1 MDASPIYAFAV
12 GNSQALFHT
21 FVWLRVS
28 AKRFR
33 WLPANPLKSKKT
45 EPGTRCFSDVRLR
58 RVILDLNMSACGR
71 FCNFRIDCSCYRSC
85 FITVPL
91 SPSMTIERSSICFG
105 HTASL

>member
-33 WLPANPLKSKKT
+33 WLPADPLKCKKD
-45 EPGTRCFSDVRLR
+45 G
-58 RVILDLNMSACGR
+58 A
-71 FCNFRIDCSCYRSC
+71 
-85 FITVPL
+85 
-91 SPSMTIERSSICFG
+91 G
-105 HTASL
+105 HQEVF